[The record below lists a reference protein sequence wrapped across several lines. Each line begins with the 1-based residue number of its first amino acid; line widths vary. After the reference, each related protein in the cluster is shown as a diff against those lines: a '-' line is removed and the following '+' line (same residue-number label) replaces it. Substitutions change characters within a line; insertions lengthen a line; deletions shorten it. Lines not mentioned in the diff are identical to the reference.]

1 MEILILIAVMYY
13 MISINPVDIIQ
24 TFFLIFGFSFVII
37 GLVML
42 VYTRAYLAYK
52 YLYIQDH
59 MYTRAYLVYKYLY
72 IHDDN
77 AIETIPSTI
86 KSNDLFEVIIQPL
99 SSESTNLAPN
109 GYEAYQRCQFINI
122 YEGRLYKS

>member
-109 GYEAYQRCQFINI
+109 GYEAYQRYQFINI